1 MDELIL
7 ERNYQERLEERI
19 IKYIADIKNITLQEA
34 MDLYYHNPLADK
46 IAAGVYGMQ
55 YLDYKLLAQFVL
67 EADSTRAG
75 S

>member
-1 MDELIL
+1 MDELML

-19 IKYIADIKNITLQEA
+19 IKHIAEIKKITFQDA

-46 IAAGVYGMQ
+46 IATGVYGMQ

-67 EADSTRAG
+67 EAAEKG
-75 S
+75 QA